1 MHFHFP
7 FSATAVLWTLTFAA
21 HLVLL
26 VVLMGRD
33 RIKNFPWFTASIALI
48 TLRLLSIKL
57 LMGRLPEITMDT
69 IFIAMADVGALVS
82 LLVVLELAR
91 RAFGSVKRTT
101 WITCALI
108 LIAIGA
114 VVLKFWGAW
123 PAWQTLTASSKMSA
137 LRLLQLL
144 AQKAGLLV
152 DVETIA
158 VGLLI
163 VLFGRR
169 FKAGWRSHT
178 QQIAIGLSTASIGQL
193 SIQAIWEW
201 IVRTAVANPK
211 IAYSIPDR
219 TRIMGLGE
227 KLSATNSAIYVAVL
241 IWWIVCL
248 WRDEPGAVIA
258 EPAAPRA
265 EYLQAESACET
276 VEPPQVEGAN

>member
-69 IFIAMADVGALVS
+69 IFIAMADLGALVS

-265 EYLQAESACET
+265 EYLQAESAGET